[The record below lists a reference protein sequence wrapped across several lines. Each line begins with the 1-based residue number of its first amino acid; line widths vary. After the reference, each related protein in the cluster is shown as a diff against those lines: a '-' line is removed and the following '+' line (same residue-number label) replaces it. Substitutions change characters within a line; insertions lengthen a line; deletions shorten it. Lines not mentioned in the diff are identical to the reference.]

1 MCYFTG
7 ILGLRC
13 SEFYKKIIC
22 FFTSKGYNINKW
34 EFVLHQLKGE
44 IMLATLI
51 PLFDNKMAV
60 CAYSVFA
67 RKENLFLN
75 PNLMAGARFD
85 GAGTVHELEVVS
97 SMGVSTLS
105 GGKEVFVP
113 INQFSIFAEISLQ
126 CTVPAGKVVLLMDNT
141 ITPEESFV
149 RRAKELKDQGYKLA
163 IRKLPISSFEP
174 YKEII
179 SLCDYIL
186 LDHVKIDISKA
197 KIYFSK
203 QYPNIKLCAVNVDTQ
218 EQYDE
223 LVKDGGYDLY
233 EGRFFRM
240 PVKQSETDVS
250 PLKVNYIELLN
261 VVNAPDFDLT
271 EAADVIG
278 KDPALVISLLEIV
291 NRMALNSEI
300 TSIRH
305 AAAMLGQKELKRWI
319 NTAVTKELCADK
331 PSEIVRLVMVRAKFA
346 ENLAANFELAMQAPE
361 LFIMGLFSALDIM
374 LDKTM
379 EEALRMVQ
387 VSKNVREA
395 LLNNSGDFAK
405 VLEFI
410 KCYEDADWD
419 EVSRI
424 LVIDDIVMDDVYAA
438 YLGALRWY
446 RDLIPAT

>member
-1 MCYFTG
+1 
-7 ILGLRC
+7 
-13 SEFYKKIIC
+13 
-22 FFTSKGYNINKW
+22 
-34 EFVLHQLKGE
+34 
-44 IMLATLI
+44 MLATLI
-51 PLFDNKMAV
+51 PLFDDKMTV

-75 PNLMAGARFD
+75 PELMAGARFD

-97 SMGVSTLS
+97 SMGVSTLT

-113 INQFSIFAEISLQ
+113 INQFSLFAEISLQ
-126 CTVPAGKVVLLMDNT
+126 CTVPANKVVLLMDNSIQPT
-141 ITPEESFV
+141 EEFI
-149 RRAKELKDQGYKLA
+149 RRVKELKEQGYKMA

-179 SLCDYIL
+179 AKCDYIL

-197 KIYFSK
+197 KIYFKK
-203 QYPNIKLCAVNVDTQ
+203 QYPAIKLCAVNVDTQ

-223 LVKDGGYDLY
+223 LIKDGGYDLY

-240 PVKQSETDVS
+240 PITNTETDVS

-271 EAADVIG
+271 DAADVIG

-331 PSEIVRLVMVRAKFA
+331 PSELVRLVMIRAKFA
-346 ENLAANFELAMQAPE
+346 ENLAPEFEMAMQAPE
-361 LFIMGLFSALDIM
+361 LFIMGLFSALDRM
-374 LDKTM
+374 LEKTM
-379 EEALRMVQ
+379 DEALKMVQ
-387 VSKNVREA
+387 VSKNVKDA
-395 LLNNSGDFAK
+395 LLEGKGDFAP
-405 VLEFI
+405 VLEFV
-410 KCYEDADWD
+410 KRYEDADWT
-419 EVSRI
+419 EVSRL
-424 LVIDDIVMDDVYAA
+424 LVLSKMDMDKIYEA

-446 RDLIPAT
+446 RDLIPA

>member
-1 MCYFTG
+1 
-7 ILGLRC
+7 
-13 SEFYKKIIC
+13 
-22 FFTSKGYNINKW
+22 
-34 EFVLHQLKGE
+34 
-44 IMLATLI
+44 MLATLI
-51 PLFDNKMAV
+51 PLFDDKMFV

-75 PNLMAGARFD
+75 PALMAGARFD

-97 SMGVSTLS
+97 NMGVATLS

-113 INQFSIFAEISLQ
+113 VNQFSLFAEISLQ
-126 CTVPAGKVVLLMDNT
+126 CTVPADKVVLLMDNSIQPT
-141 ITPEESFV
+141 EEYV
-149 RRAKELKDQGYKLA
+149 KRVKELKEQGYKMA

-179 SLCDYIL
+179 SKCDYIL

-197 KIYFSK
+197 KIYFKK
-203 QYPNIKLCAVNVDTQ
+203 QYPNIKLCAVNVATKED
-218 EQYDE
+218 YDE
-223 LVKDGGYDLY
+223 LVTHGGYDLY
-233 EGRFFRM
+233 EGPFFRM
-240 PVKQSETDVS
+240 PIKESETEVS

-261 VVNAPDFDLT
+261 VVNAPDYDLT
-271 EAADVIG
+271 DAADVIG

-331 PSEIVRLVMVRAKFA
+331 PSELIRLVMIRAKFA
-346 ENLAANFELAMQAPE
+346 ENLAKEFDLAMQAPE

-374 LDKTM
+374 LGKTM
-379 EEALRMVQ
+379 EESLQMVQ

-395 LLNNSGDFAK
+395 LLENKGDFAK

-410 KCYEDADWD
+410 RRYEDADWN
-419 EVSRI
+419 EVSRL
-424 LVIDDIVMDDVYAA
+424 LVLDNMDMDNVYAA

-446 RDLIPAT
+446 RDLIPA

>member
-1 MCYFTG
+1 
-7 ILGLRC
+7 
-13 SEFYKKIIC
+13 
-22 FFTSKGYNINKW
+22 
-34 EFVLHQLKGE
+34 
-44 IMLATLI
+44 MLATLI
-51 PLFDNKMAV
+51 PLFDDKMSV

-75 PNLMAGARFD
+75 PALMAGARFD

-97 SMGVSTLS
+97 NMGVATLS

-113 INQFSIFAEISLQ
+113 VNQFSIFAEISLQ
-126 CTVPAGKVVLLMDNT
+126 CTVPADKVVLLMDNT
-141 ITPEESFV
+141 IQPTDEFV
-149 RRAKELKDQGYKLA
+149 KRVRELKEQGYKMA

-174 YKEII
+174 YKHILEK
-179 SLCDYIL
+179 CDYIL

-197 KIYFSK
+197 KIYFKK
-203 QYPNIKLCAVNVDTQ
+203 QYPNIKLCAVNVDTK
-218 EQYDE
+218 EDYDN
-223 LVKDGGYDLY
+223 LVSQGGYDLY
-233 EGRFFRM
+233 EGSFFRM
-240 PVKQSETDVS
+240 PVTKSETEVS

-261 VVNAPDFDLT
+261 VVNAPDYDLT
-271 EAADVIG
+271 DAADVIG

-331 PSEIVRLVMVRAKFA
+331 PTEIIRLVMIRAKFA
-346 ENLAANFELAMQAPE
+346 ENIAKEFDLAMQAPE

-374 LDKTM
+374 LGKTM
-379 EEALRMVQ
+379 EEALQMVQ

-395 LLNNSGDFAK
+395 LLENKGEFAK
-405 VLEFI
+405 VLEFMRR
-410 KCYEDADWD
+410 YEDADWT
-419 EVSRI
+419 EVSRL
-424 LVIDDIVMDDVYAA
+424 LVIDNMDMDNIYNA

-446 RDLIPAT
+446 RDLIPA

>member
-1 MCYFTG
+1 
-7 ILGLRC
+7 
-13 SEFYKKIIC
+13 
-22 FFTSKGYNINKW
+22 
-34 EFVLHQLKGE
+34 
-44 IMLATLI
+44 MLATLI
-51 PLFDNKMAV
+51 PLFDDKMTV

-75 PNLMAGARFD
+75 PELMAGARFD

-97 SMGVSTLS
+97 SMGVSTLT

-113 INQFSIFAEISLQ
+113 INQFSLFAEISLQ
-126 CTVPAGKVVLLMDNT
+126 CTVPANKVVLLMDNSIQPT
-141 ITPEESFV
+141 EEFV
-149 RRAKELKDQGYKLA
+149 KRVRELKEQGYKMA

-179 SLCDYIL
+179 SKCDYIL

-197 KIYFSK
+197 KIYFKK
-203 QYPNIKLCAVNVDTQ
+203 QYPAIKLCAVNVDTQ

-240 PVKQSETDVS
+240 PITSTETEVS

-278 KDPALVISLLEIV
+278 KDPALVISLLGIV

-331 PSEIVRLVMVRAKFA
+331 PSELIRLVMIRAKFA
-346 ENLAANFELAMQAPE
+346 ENLASEFEMAMQAPE
-361 LFIMGLFSALDIM
+361 LFIMGLFSALDRM
-374 LDKTM
+374 LEKTM
-379 EEALRMVQ
+379 EEALSMVQ
-387 VSKNVREA
+387 VSKNVKEA
-395 LLNNSGDFAK
+395 LLENKGEFAP

-410 KCYEDADWD
+410 RCYEDADWT
-419 EVSRI
+419 EVSRL
-424 LVIDDIVMDDVYAA
+424 LVLSKMDMDKIYEA

-446 RDLIPAT
+446 RDLIPA

>member
-1 MCYFTG
+1 
-7 ILGLRC
+7 
-13 SEFYKKIIC
+13 
-22 FFTSKGYNINKW
+22 
-34 EFVLHQLKGE
+34 
-44 IMLATLI
+44 MLATLI
-51 PLFDNKMAV
+51 PLFDDKMTV

-75 PNLMAGARFD
+75 PELMAGARFD

-97 SMGVSTLS
+97 SMGVSTLT

-113 INQFSIFAEISLQ
+113 INQFSLFAEISLQ
-126 CTVPAGKVVLLMDNT
+126 CTVPANKVVLLMDNSIQPT
-141 ITPEESFV
+141 EEFV
-149 RRAKELKDQGYKLA
+149 KRVRELKEQGYKMA

-179 SLCDYIL
+179 SKCDYIL

-197 KIYFSK
+197 KIYFKK
-203 QYPNIKLCAVNVDTQ
+203 QYPAIKLCAVNVDTQ

-240 PVKQSETDVS
+240 PITSTETEVS

-331 PSEIVRLVMVRAKFA
+331 PSELIRLVMIRAKFA
-346 ENLAANFELAMQAPE
+346 ENLASEFEMAMQAPE
-361 LFIMGLFSALDIM
+361 LFIMGLFSALDRM
-374 LDKTM
+374 LEKTM
-379 EEALRMVQ
+379 EEALSMVQ
-387 VSKNVREA
+387 VSKNVKEA
-395 LLNNSGDFAK
+395 LLENKGEFAP

-410 KCYEDADWD
+410 KCYEDADWT
-419 EVSRI
+419 EVSRL
-424 LVIDDIVMDDVYAA
+424 LVLSKMDMDKIYEA

-446 RDLIPAT
+446 RDLIPA

>member
-1 MCYFTG
+1 
-7 ILGLRC
+7 
-13 SEFYKKIIC
+13 
-22 FFTSKGYNINKW
+22 
-34 EFVLHQLKGE
+34 
-44 IMLATLI
+44 MLATLI
-51 PLFDNKMAV
+51 PLFDDKMTV

-75 PNLMAGARFD
+75 PELMAGARFD

-97 SMGVSTLS
+97 SMGVSTLT

-113 INQFSIFAEISLQ
+113 INQFSLFAEISLQ
-126 CTVPAGKVVLLMDNT
+126 CTVPANKVVLLMDNSIQPT
-141 ITPEESFV
+141 EEFV
-149 RRAKELKDQGYKLA
+149 KRVRELKEQGYKMA

-179 SLCDYIL
+179 SKCDYIL

-197 KIYFSK
+197 KIYFKK
-203 QYPNIKLCAVNVDTQ
+203 QYPAIKLCAVNVDTQ

-240 PVKQSETDVS
+240 PITSTETEVS

-331 PSEIVRLVMVRAKFA
+331 PSELIRLVMIRAKFA
-346 ENLAANFELAMQAPE
+346 ENLASEFEMAMQAPE
-361 LFIMGLFSALDIM
+361 LFIMGLFSALDRM
-374 LDKTM
+374 LEKTM
-379 EEALRMVQ
+379 EEALSMVQ
-387 VSKNVREA
+387 VSKNVKEA
-395 LLNNSGDFAK
+395 LLENKGEFAP

-410 KCYEDADWD
+410 RCYEDADWT
-419 EVSRI
+419 EVSRL
-424 LVIDDIVMDDVYAA
+424 LVLSKMDMDKIYEA

-446 RDLIPAT
+446 RDLIPA

>member
-1 MCYFTG
+1 
-7 ILGLRC
+7 
-13 SEFYKKIIC
+13 
-22 FFTSKGYNINKW
+22 
-34 EFVLHQLKGE
+34 
-44 IMLATLI
+44 MLATLI
-51 PLFDNKMAV
+51 PLFDDKMSV

-67 RKENLFLN
+67 RKENHFLN
-75 PNLMAGARFD
+75 PSFEGGARFD

-97 SMGVSTLS
+97 SMGVATLS

-113 INQFSIFAEISLQ
+113 VNQFSIFAEISLQ
-126 CTVPAGKVVLLMDNT
+126 CTVPPEKVVLLMDNT
-141 ITPEESFV
+141 IKATEEFIKRV
-149 RRAKELKDQGYKLA
+149 RELKEQGYKLA
-163 IRKLPISSFEP
+163 IRKLPISCFEE
-174 YKEII
+174 YKEIL
-179 SLCDYIL
+179 SRCDYIL

-223 LVKDGGYDLY
+223 LIKDGGYDLY
-233 EGRFFRM
+233 EGSFFRM
-240 PVKQSETDVS
+240 PIMESETEVS

-261 VVNAPDFDLT
+261 VVNAPDYDLT
-271 EAADVIG
+271 DAADVIG

-331 PSEIVRLVMVRAKFA
+331 PSEIVRLVMLRAKFA
-346 ENLAANFELAMQAPE
+346 ENLAPEFELAMQAPE

-374 LDKTM
+374 LGKTM
-379 EEALRMVQ
+379 EDALEMVQ

-395 LLNNSGDFAK
+395 LLENTGDFAK
-405 VLEFI
+405 VLQFI
-410 KCYEDADWD
+410 KRYEDADWT
-419 EVSRI
+419 EVSRL
-424 LVIDDIVMDDVYAA
+424 LVLDNIDMDKVYTS

-446 RDLIPAT
+446 RDLIPA

>member
-1 MCYFTG
+1 
-7 ILGLRC
+7 
-13 SEFYKKIIC
+13 
-22 FFTSKGYNINKW
+22 
-34 EFVLHQLKGE
+34 
-44 IMLATLI
+44 MLATLI
-51 PLFDNKMAV
+51 PLFDDKMTV

-75 PNLMAGARFD
+75 PELMAGARFD

-97 SMGVSTLS
+97 SMGVSTLT

-113 INQFSIFAEISLQ
+113 INQFSLFAEISLQ
-126 CTVPAGKVVLLMDNT
+126 CTVPANKVVLLMDNSIQPT
-141 ITPEESFV
+141 EEFV
-149 RRAKELKDQGYKLA
+149 KRVRELKEQGYKMA

-179 SLCDYIL
+179 SKCDYIL

-197 KIYFSK
+197 KIYFKK
-203 QYPNIKLCAVNVDTQ
+203 QYPAIKLCAVNVDTQ

-240 PVKQSETDVS
+240 PITSTETEVS

-331 PSEIVRLVMVRAKFA
+331 PSELIRLVMIRAKFA
-346 ENLAANFELAMQAPE
+346 ENLAPEFEMAMQAPE
-361 LFIMGLFSALDIM
+361 LFIMGLFSALDRM
-374 LDKTM
+374 LEKTM
-379 EEALRMVQ
+379 EEALSMVQ
-387 VSKNVREA
+387 VSKNVKEA
-395 LLNNSGDFAK
+395 LLENKGEFAP

-410 KCYEDADWD
+410 KCYEDADWT
-419 EVSRI
+419 EVSRL
-424 LVIDDIVMDDVYAA
+424 LVLSKMDMDKIYEA

-446 RDLIPAT
+446 RDLIPA